1 MKQTITLLQYQ
12 SVQFKQLK
20 TQSNSCITN
29 FKKEPLEIEITIFTR
44 DCLIAVESG
53 LAYFQAWASRIELW
67 ENSKF
72 VKVLWE
78 GEQ

>member
-1 MKQTITLLQYQ
+1 MKQTITLLQNQ
-12 SVQFKQLK
+12 SIQFKQLK
-20 TQSNSCITN
+20 TQNNSCITN
-29 FKKEPLEIEITIFTR
+29 FSKEPLEIVLTIFSR
-44 DCLIAVESG
+44 DCLLAVESG
-53 LAYFQAWASRIELW
+53 LAYFQAWASKIELW